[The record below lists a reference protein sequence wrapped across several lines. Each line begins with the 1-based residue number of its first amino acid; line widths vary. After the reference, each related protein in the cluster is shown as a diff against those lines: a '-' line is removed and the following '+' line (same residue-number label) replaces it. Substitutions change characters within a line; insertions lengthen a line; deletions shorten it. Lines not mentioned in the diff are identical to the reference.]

1 MLTVSTPALDLIET
15 WVDSESHRP
24 RNRVAFPINA
34 LAGAQD
40 SAIVYFEVAPGGA
53 LATHTDSA
61 EEILYIVSGEA
72 EGRVGDEYG
81 RVRAGDLVLIPAM
94 APHGLVNDGDE
105 TVRVVGFFSDN
116 VVTSTFEEPLL
127 PVGQAELVQGAPVP
141 A

>member
-1 MLTVSTPALDLIET
+1 MLTVSTPDLDLIET

-24 RNRVAFPINA
+24 PVRVTFPINA
-34 LAGAQD
+34 LTGAED
-40 SAIVYFEVAPGGA
+40 SAIVYFEVAPGGV

-72 EGRVGDEYG
+72 EGHVGDEVG

-94 APHGLVNDGDE
+94 APHGLRNVGDD
-105 TVRVVGFFSDN
+105 TVRVVGFFSEN

-127 PVGQAELVQGAPVP
+127 PIGQAALVQGAPVP